1 MNKRTGLLFLLLL
14 GGLVLSSCSSKKS
27 GGGCGGNTCPLGG
40 IQIKT
45 PDKTGDK
52 R

>member
-1 MNKRTGLLFLLLL
+1 MNKRTGLLLLLLL
-14 GGLVLSSCSSKKS
+14 GGLVLSSCGSKKS
-27 GGGCGGNTCPLGG
+27 SGCGGNTCPLGG